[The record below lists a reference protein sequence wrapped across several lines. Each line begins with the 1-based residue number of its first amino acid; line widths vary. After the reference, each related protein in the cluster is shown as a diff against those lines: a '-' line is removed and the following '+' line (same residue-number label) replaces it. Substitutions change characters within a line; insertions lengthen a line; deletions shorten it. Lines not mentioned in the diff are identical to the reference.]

1 MLCVRRPSPKS
12 GDAANCEARHR
23 RVLHPVALV
32 LGAVRGV
39 PRAARV
45 IEGRGDGRG
54 DWPELLLALATRD
67 LRAARVSWGQA
78 MLAELAS
85 VHDAAERR
93 RLSLGCTWAVT
104 TMRFRDAFSAGCHK
118 SIRAVVLI
126 PIAAVL
132 ALAGYGLAR
141 YPALALRPRALGR
154 LACLVVLLSGYT
166 AVGLTVARGTARVRL
181 AGLSGGLLL
190 GATWLHRGPVSGTK
204 AMGVRSLLAALLIPA
219 VLAIR
224 ISTSVALWAGTVG
237 GLLSSI
243 VLVSVA
249 YLDGGRPYDA
259 QLVRDYHAAG
269 AHGLAAYS
277 VGGTLSTALA
287 LLLII
292 PLVAAAFGSAG
303 ARLMPSTLTL
313 RRSGH

>member
-1 MLCVRRPSPKS
+1 M
-12 GDAANCEARHR
+12 
-23 RVLHPVALV
+23 
-32 LGAVRGV
+32 RGV
-39 PRAARV
+39 PHAARV
-45 IEGRGDGRG
+45 IEAFRGDGGG

-104 TMRFRDAFSAGCHK
+104 TMRFRDAFSAGGHK
-118 SIRAVVLI
+118 SIRALVLI

-141 YPALALRPRALGR
+141 YPALRSGAGPWAA
-154 LACLVVLLSGYT
+154 LACLAVLLCGYT

-190 GATWLHRGPVSGTK
+190 GATWLLIVAPSAALKQWVF
-204 AMGVRSLLAALLIPA
+204 VPLLAALLIPA

-237 GLLSSI
+237 GLLSSV

-303 ARLMPSTLTL
+303 ARLTPSTLTL

>member
-1 MLCVRRPSPKS
+1 
-12 GDAANCEARHR
+12 
-23 RVLHPVALV
+23 
-32 LGAVRGV
+32 
-39 PRAARV
+39 
-45 IEGRGDGRG
+45 
-54 DWPELLLALATRD
+54 
-67 LRAARVSWGQA
+67 

-118 SIRAVVLI
+118 SIRALVLI

-141 YPALALRPRALGR
+141 YPALRSGPGPWAA

-190 GATWLHRGPVSGTK
+190 GATWLLIVVPSAALKQWVF
-204 AMGVRSLLAALLIPA
+204 VPLIAALLIPA

-269 AHGLAAYS
+269 AHDLAAYAL
-277 VGGTLSTALA
+277 GGTLSTALA

-303 ARLMPSTLTL
+303 ARLTPSTLTL